1 MASPRKKPVFPA
13 RGMLPPPPVPPP
25 SFLPPASSLMPS
37 SEPSSDTPPLSH
49 QTVNTGSNLAKSL
62 DTMFVQTQS
71 LQPAAPTSE
80 PDLKQLFKPPV
91 LDAEARRRARMR
103 FNRASRQG
111 RGTRDRENC
120 IRNEA
125 MIAAI
130 SGPQS
135 SAARTNWF
143 NAWLNLS
150 EDSDKLLE
158 FWMLD
163 EEIKK

>member
-1 MASPRKKPVFPA
+1 
-13 RGMLPPPPVPPP
+13 
-25 SFLPPASSLMPS
+25 
-37 SEPSSDTPPLSH
+37 
-49 QTVNTGSNLAKSL
+49 
-62 DTMFVQTQS
+62 MFVQTQS
-71 LQPAAPTSE
+71 SQPAAPTSE

-130 SGPQS
+130 SGPQN

-163 EEIKK
+163 EEIKKEGKGKKRKRRA